1 MNLQTFLDMLL
12 EVELSQHA
20 FSMKDEQGRIIKLK
34 EILGLINRGL
44 MDLHTRFLIKKG
56 DLYLTVD
63 TEEKTRYDI
72 SDKDIVDFAYDVSDP
87 DNVLTE
93 DLPLSVIKILEVWR
107 ENGKRIHLNTIHRY
121 MGCNTVSN
129 DEVRMLDK
137 TTLKFHDVKSRYY
150 ISYHKGPKLIQIPDN
165 LDLLVL
171 EDVEIDITLE
181 YMDALIYFVC
191 SRLLAINP
199 PMEGYAAP
207 YSPSVTYAKQFLEEC
222 QRLDDLNLEIDGTGN
237 TAHRFYDSTFP

>member
-1 MNLQTFLDMLL
+1 M
-12 EVELSQHA
+12 
-20 FSMKDEQGRIIKLK
+20 
-34 EILGLINRGL
+34 
-44 MDLHTRFLIKKG
+44 
-56 DLYLTVD
+56 
-63 TEEKTRYDI
+63 
-72 SDKDIVDFAYDVSDP
+72 
-87 DNVLTE
+87 
-93 DLPLSVIKILEVWR
+93 
-107 ENGKRIHLNTIHRY
+107 
-121 MGCNTVSN
+121 
-129 DEVRMLDK
+129 
-137 TTLKFHDVKSRYY
+137 
-150 ISYHKGPKLIQIPDN
+150 
-165 LDLLVL
+165 DLLVL